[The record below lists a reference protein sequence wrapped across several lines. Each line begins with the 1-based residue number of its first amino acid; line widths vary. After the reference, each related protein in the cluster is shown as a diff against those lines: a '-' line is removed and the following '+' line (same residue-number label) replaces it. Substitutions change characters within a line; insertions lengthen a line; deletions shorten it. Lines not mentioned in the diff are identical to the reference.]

1 MQAKASTRWTIEDL
15 GIFEIDRAHTY
26 EIIDGELF
34 VTRAPR
40 WEHQRAC
47 GRIFAVLDRW
57 SSQTQGGEAAVTPG
71 VIFSEFDRV
80 IPDVVWASHQRLA
93 NIMDEAGHLNGAPE
107 LMVEVLSPGMKNEQR
122 DRVAKLKLYSV
133 AGVSEYWIVDLVARK
148 VSLYQR
154 QEAILQ
160 LVATLYDTDTLYSS
174 LMPDVACGVSELL

>member
-1 MQAKASTRWTIEDL
+1 MQAKVSTRWTIEDL
-15 GIFEIDRAHTY
+15 AIFEPDRANIY

-40 WEHQRAC
+40 WEHQKAC

-57 SSQTQGGEAAVTPG
+57 STQTGTGEAAVTPG

-80 IPDVVWASHQRLA
+80 IPDVVWVSHARLA
-93 NIMDEAGHLNGAPE
+93 RILDEAGHLNGAPE
-107 LMVEVLSPGMKNEQR
+107 LVVEVLSPGMKNEQR

-133 AGVSEYWIVDLVARK
+133 AGVSEYWIVDLIGRQ
-148 VSLYQR
+148 VSVYQR

-160 LVATLYDTDTLYSS
+160 LVATFYDTDMLHSS
-174 LMPDVACGVSELL
+174 VLPDCACVVAELF